1 MSRDLEPHQPSV
13 EHIPVL
19 LDEIIEGLAIR
30 PGGRYVDG
38 TLGGGGHAQAILEA
52 SAPDGQLLGLDA
64 DPDAIE
70 RCHKRLKDYA
80 HRATLVQANFSEM
93 SNVATLSGFERMDGA
108 LLDLGLSSQQL
119 GTAKRG
125 FSFQLDGPLDMRFGS
140 QGQPAV
146 EMLNELPEQEL
157 AHIIWY
163 YGEEHRSRRIA
174 KEIVKHRPIDNT
186 LKLADTVVN
195 AIGSRGR
202 LHPATKTFMAL
213 RIATN
218 RELDVLEAVLP
229 QILSLLAEGS
239 GRMAVISY
247 HSLEDRLVK
256 QWMLRESRDCVCPE
270 ELLECRCDHKA
281 TLRLVTRKPIRP
293 SDEETRRNPRSRSAR
308 LRLAEKLP
316 E

>member
-64 DPDAIE
+64 DPEAIE

-80 HRATLVQANFSEM
+80 HRATLVQANFSEL

-146 EMLNELPEQEL
+146 EMLNELPEQEV

-186 LKLADTVVN
+186 LKLADTVAN
-195 AIGSRGR
+195 AVGSRGR

>member
-13 EHIPVL
+13 KHIPVL
-19 LDEIIEGLAIR
+19 LDETIEGLAIR

-195 AIGSRGR
+195 AVGSRGR